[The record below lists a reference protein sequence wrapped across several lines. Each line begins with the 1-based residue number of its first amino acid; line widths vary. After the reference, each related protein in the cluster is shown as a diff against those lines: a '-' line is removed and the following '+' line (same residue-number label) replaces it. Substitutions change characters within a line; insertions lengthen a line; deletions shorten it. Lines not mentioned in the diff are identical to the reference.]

1 MFLMVGKFTITRVYI
16 GMKYNQTMFRKIIK
30 KLKLGS
36 DKTKVLED
44 INAVKEFENKKQE
57 EKA

>member
-1 MFLMVGKFTITRVYI
+1 MFVMVGKFTITRVYI
-16 GMKYNQTMFRKIIK
+16 GMQYNQTMFRKIIK

>member
-1 MFLMVGKFTITRVYI
+1 
-16 GMKYNQTMFRKIIK
+16 MFRKIIK

-36 DKTKVLED
+36 DKTKVPED
-44 INAVKEFENKKQE
+44 INAVKEFDNKKHE